1 MAISPSDV
9 LNKNKNLKKRV
20 DIDKINLD
28 DVTIDDLKFNG
39 KNYDNHINLMSLL
52 DNVSA
57 CQVSDAY
64 NGISR
69 RSGSIQSIKPV
80 NNQKVWGSI
89 FTVETESDDWGTS
102 ALAIDEAAEGDI
114 LFFKVSDDDKAT
126 MIIDVWTYATQNA
139 NYSISKDAKV
149 DTWVLNSR
157 ANPIQ
162 GIVNRQKTRVDTEY
176 KEGYKA
182 AAVESVKN
190 QNWDDLDVCIEKLE
204 EAGVKDPEGSIKTA
218 VGNAFKAQYIRA
230 YQEGDSI
237 TMDEIE
243 TLLIDSGLGFDSVNK
258 KGQSTFDIWID
269 NMNDQVLSEEEE
281 E

>member
-69 RSGSIQSIKPV
+69 RSGSIQSIKPI

-114 LFFKVSDDDKAT
+114 LFFKVSDDDKAIWGELASTCARDNGIKATVIYGSARDLDALLHMDFPVFASNFCPNAGSALGLGTLNEPIVVEDVKINPGDFFIGDESGIVVIPRELFNQT
-126 MIIDVWTYATQNA
+126 MVATLGVKIKESKIIDDLA
-139 NYSISKDAKV
+139 D
-149 DTWVLNSR
+149 
-157 ANPIQ
+157 
-162 GIVNRQKTRVDTEY
+162 GKT
-176 KEGYKA
+176 
-182 AAVESVKN
+182 
-190 QNWDDLDVCIEKLE
+190 L
-204 EAGVKDPEGSIKTA
+204 
-218 VGNAFKAQYIRA
+218 AQ
-230 YQEGDSI
+230 I
-237 TMDEIE
+237 T
-243 TLLIDSGLGFDSVNK
+243 GLK
-258 KGQSTFDIWID
+258 
-269 NMNDQVLSEEEE
+269 
-281 E
+281 

>member
-9 LNKNKNLKKRV
+9 LNKNKNLNKRV
-20 DIDKINLD
+20 NIDKINLD

-69 RSGSIQSIKPV
+69 RSGSIQSIKPI

-114 LFFKVSDDDKAT
+114 LFFKVSDDDKAIWGELASTCARDNGIKATVIYGSARDLDALLYMDFPVFASNFCPNAGSALGLGTLNEPIVVEDVKINPGDFFIGDESGIVVIPRELFNQT
-126 MIIDVWTYATQNA
+126 MVATLGVKIKESKIIDDIA
-139 NYSISKDAKV
+139 D
-149 DTWVLNSR
+149 
-157 ANPIQ
+157 
-162 GIVNRQKTRVDTEY
+162 GKT
-176 KEGYKA
+176 
-182 AAVESVKN
+182 
-190 QNWDDLDVCIEKLE
+190 L
-204 EAGVKDPEGSIKTA
+204 
-218 VGNAFKAQYIRA
+218 AQ
-230 YQEGDSI
+230 I
-237 TMDEIE
+237 T
-243 TLLIDSGLGFDSVNK
+243 GLK
-258 KGQSTFDIWID
+258 
-269 NMNDQVLSEEEE
+269 
-281 E
+281 

>member
-69 RSGSIQSIKPV
+69 RSGSIQSIKPI

-114 LFFKVSDDDKAT
+114 LFFKVSDDDKAIWGELASTCARDNGIKATVIYGSARDLDALLHMDFPVFASNFCPNASSALGLGTLNEPIVVEDVKINPGDFFIGDESGIVVIPRELFNQT
-126 MIIDVWTYATQNA
+126 MVATLGVKIKESKIIDDIA
-139 NYSISKDAKV
+139 D
-149 DTWVLNSR
+149 
-157 ANPIQ
+157 
-162 GIVNRQKTRVDTEY
+162 GKT
-176 KEGYKA
+176 
-182 AAVESVKN
+182 
-190 QNWDDLDVCIEKLE
+190 L
-204 EAGVKDPEGSIKTA
+204 
-218 VGNAFKAQYIRA
+218 AQ
-230 YQEGDSI
+230 I
-237 TMDEIE
+237 T
-243 TLLIDSGLGFDSVNK
+243 GLK
-258 KGQSTFDIWID
+258 
-269 NMNDQVLSEEEE
+269 
-281 E
+281 

>member
-39 KNYDNHINLMSLL
+39 KNYDNYINLMSLL

-69 RSGSIQSIKPV
+69 RSGSIQSIKPI

-114 LFFKVSDDDKAT
+114 LFFKVSDDDKAIWGELASTCARDNGIKATVIYGSARDLDALLHMDFPVFASNFCPNAGSALGLGTLNEPIVVEDVKINPGDFFIGDESGIVVIPRELFNQT
-126 MIIDVWTYATQNA
+126 MVATLGVKIKESKIIDDIA
-139 NYSISKDAKV
+139 D
-149 DTWVLNSR
+149 
-157 ANPIQ
+157 
-162 GIVNRQKTRVDTEY
+162 GKT
-176 KEGYKA
+176 
-182 AAVESVKN
+182 
-190 QNWDDLDVCIEKLE
+190 L
-204 EAGVKDPEGSIKTA
+204 
-218 VGNAFKAQYIRA
+218 AQ
-230 YQEGDSI
+230 I
-237 TMDEIE
+237 T
-243 TLLIDSGLGFDSVNK
+243 GLK
-258 KGQSTFDIWID
+258 
-269 NMNDQVLSEEEE
+269 
-281 E
+281 

>member
-28 DVTIDDLKFNG
+28 DVTVDDLKFNG

-69 RSGSIQSIKPV
+69 RSGSIQSIKPI

-114 LFFKVSDDDKAT
+114 LFFKVSDDDKAIWGELASTCARDNGIKATVIYGSARDLDALLHMDFPVFASNFCPNAGSALGLGTLNEPIVVEDIKINPGDFLIGDESGIVVIPRELFNQT
-126 MIIDVWTYATQNA
+126 MVATLGVKIKESKIIDDIA
-139 NYSISKDAKV
+139 D
-149 DTWVLNSR
+149 
-157 ANPIQ
+157 
-162 GIVNRQKTRVDTEY
+162 GKT
-176 KEGYKA
+176 
-182 AAVESVKN
+182 
-190 QNWDDLDVCIEKLE
+190 L
-204 EAGVKDPEGSIKTA
+204 
-218 VGNAFKAQYIRA
+218 AQ
-230 YQEGDSI
+230 I
-237 TMDEIE
+237 T
-243 TLLIDSGLGFDSVNK
+243 GLK
-258 KGQSTFDIWID
+258 
-269 NMNDQVLSEEEE
+269 
-281 E
+281 

>member
-114 LFFKVSDDDKAT
+114 LFFKVSDDDKAIWGELASACARDNGIKATVIYGSARDLDALLYMDFPVFASNFCPNAGSALGLGTLNEPIVVEDVKINPGDFFIGDESGIVVIPRELFNQT
-126 MIIDVWTYATQNA
+126 MVATLGVKIKESKIIDDIA
-139 NYSISKDAKV
+139 D
-149 DTWVLNSR
+149 
-157 ANPIQ
+157 
-162 GIVNRQKTRVDTEY
+162 GKT
-176 KEGYKA
+176 
-182 AAVESVKN
+182 
-190 QNWDDLDVCIEKLE
+190 L
-204 EAGVKDPEGSIKTA
+204 
-218 VGNAFKAQYIRA
+218 AQ
-230 YQEGDSI
+230 I
-237 TMDEIE
+237 T
-243 TLLIDSGLGFDSVNK
+243 GLK
-258 KGQSTFDIWID
+258 
-269 NMNDQVLSEEEE
+269 
-281 E
+281 